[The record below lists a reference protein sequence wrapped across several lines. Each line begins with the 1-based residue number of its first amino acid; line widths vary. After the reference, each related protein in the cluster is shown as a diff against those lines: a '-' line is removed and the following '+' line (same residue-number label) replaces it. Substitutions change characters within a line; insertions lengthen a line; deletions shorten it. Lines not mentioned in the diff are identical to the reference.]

1 MNNVAEIFTYLNMN
15 VSNLVHLDETRRTD
29 FFFRFEFC
37 TFSSSI
43 FFRHT
48 ALENLNIR
56 NEILPLNAS
65 DFAHLDETDIF
76 FRFDFGLNFFHF
88 NYIIGIRHTDL
99 K

>member
-1 MNNVAEIFTYLNMN
+1 MTKFENDEQLLINNYILKGGKKNLNNVAEIFIYLNMN
-15 VSNLVHLDETRRTD
+15 VSNLVHLDETDR

-76 FRFDFGLNFFHF
+76 FPV
-88 NYIIGIRHTDL
+88 
-99 K
+99 